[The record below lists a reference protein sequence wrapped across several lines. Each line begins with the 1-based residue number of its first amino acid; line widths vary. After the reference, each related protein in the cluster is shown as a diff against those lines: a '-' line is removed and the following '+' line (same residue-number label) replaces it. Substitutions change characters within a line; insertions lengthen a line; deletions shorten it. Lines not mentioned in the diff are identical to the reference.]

1 MINLILYFEEEDKS
15 TIIQLPT
22 KGVSRIELIKKIK
35 STGIEL
41 PNNPQLIINDSEL
54 KSDEETYKFN
64 DNDTLTIRESKNLE
78 GFGFNLEEI
87 KEDKFIQEKVTD
99 DPKIPKWLTVKPGLN
114 LVGICTNKNCEAYD
128 KEVIEH
134 INSNKSDL
142 SQNNGLMKCP
152 ICGFSFAFKN
162 ICLYHCYY
170 NFYGIK
176 YVKKKV
182 EDFGKEIK
190 DFDNCII
197 DDDDKVDVDG
207 EKYKI
212 YKTNPHESKIMLLEG
227 KEVTYIKLFFQIRFF
242 DF

>member
-1 MINLILYFEEEDKS
+1 MINLNLYFEEEDKS

-22 KGVSRIELIKKIK
+22 KGVSKIELIKKLK

-41 PNNPQLIINDSEL
+41 PKKAQLIINDSEL
-54 KSDEETYKFN
+54 KFDEEIYKFN
-64 DNDTLTIRESKNLE
+64 DNDMLTIRESKNLE
-78 GFGFNLEEI
+78 GFGFNFDEI
-87 KEDKFIQEKVTD
+87 DENKFIQEKVTD

-114 LVGICTNKNCEAYD
+114 LVGICTNKNCEAYG

-197 DDDDKVDVDG
+197 DDDDTVDVDG

-212 YKTNPHESKIMLLEG
+212 YKTNPHESKIMLLDG

>member
-15 TIIQLPT
+15 TTIQLS
-22 KGVSRIELIKKIK
+22 KNGVSKIELIKKIK

-41 PNNPQLIINDSEL
+41 PKKAQLIINDSEL

-128 KEVIEH
+128 KDVMYH
-134 INSNKSDL
+134 IDSNKYDL
-142 SQNNGLMKCP
+142 CENNGLMKCP
-152 ICGFSFAFKN
+152 ICGFQFAYKN

-170 NFYGIK
+170 NFYG
-176 YVKKKV
+176 KKCVDERV
-182 EDFGKEIK
+182 ENFGKEIK

-197 DDDDKVDVDG
+197 DDDDTVDVDG

>member
-1 MINLILYFEEEDKS
+1 MINLILYFEEEDTS
-15 TIIQLPT
+15 TTIQLS
-22 KGVSRIELIKKIK
+22 KNGVSKIELIKKLK

-41 PNNPQLIINDSEL
+41 PKKAQLIINDSEL

-78 GFGFNLEEI
+78 GCIIMDEI
-87 KEDKFIQEKVTD
+87 KEGKFVGGKVTD
-99 DPKIPKWLTVKPGLN
+99 DPNIPKWLTVKPGLN

-176 YVKKKV
+176 YVNKRV
-182 EDFGKEIK
+182 ENFGKEIK

-212 YKTNPHESKIMLLEG
+212 YKTKPHESKIMLLDG
-227 KEVTYIKLFFQIRFF
+227 KEVTYIKLFFQIRFL
-242 DF
+242 

>member
-15 TIIQLPT
+15 TTIQLS
-22 KGVSRIELIKKIK
+22 KNGVSKIELIKKIK

-41 PNNPQLIINDSEL
+41 PKKAQLIINDSEL

-128 KEVIEH
+128 KDVIEH

-142 SQNNGLMKCP
+142 CENNGLMKCP
-152 ICGFSFAFKN
+152 ICGFQFAYKN

-170 NFYGIK
+170 NFYG
-176 YVKKKV
+176 KKCV
-182 EDFGKEIK
+182 EGIENFGKEIK

-197 DDDDKVDVDG
+197 DDDDTVDVDG

-212 YKTNPHESKIMLLEG
+212 YKTNPHESKIMLLDG

>member
-22 KGVSRIELIKKIK
+22 KGVSKIELIKKLK

-41 PNNPQLIINDSEL
+41 PKKAQLIINDSEL

-78 GFGFNLEEI
+78 GCAFNLEEI
-87 KEDKFIQEKVTD
+87 DENKFIQEKVTD

-114 LVGICTNKNCEAYD
+114 LVGICTNENCEAYNKD
-128 KEVIEH
+128 VMYH
-134 INSNKSDL
+134 INSDEYDL
-142 SQNNGLMKCP
+142 CENNGLMKCP

-176 YVKKKV
+176 YV
-182 EDFGKEIK
+182 EGIENFGKEIK

-212 YKTNPHESKIMLLEG
+212 YKTNYQESKTMLLDG
-227 KEVTYIKLFFQIRFF
+227 KEAKYIELFFQIRFF

>member
-1 MINLILYFEEEDKS
+1 MINLNLYFEEEDKS

-22 KGVSRIELIKKIK
+22 KGVSKIELIKKLK

-41 PNNPQLIINDSEL
+41 PKKAQLIINDSEL
-54 KSDEETYKFN
+54 KFDEEIYKFN
-64 DNDTLTIRESKNLE
+64 DNDMLTIRESKNLE
-78 GFGFNLEEI
+78 GCIIMDEI
-87 KEDKFIQEKVTD
+87 KEGKFVGGKVTD
-99 DPKIPKWLTVKPGLN
+99 DPNIPKWLTVKPGLN

-176 YVKKKV
+176 YVEGV
-182 EDFGKEIK
+182 ENFGKEIK

-197 DDDDKVDVDG
+197 DDDDTVDVDG

-212 YKTNPHESKIMLLEG
+212 YKTNPHESKIMLLDG
-227 KEVTYIKLFFQIRFF
+227 NKVKYIELFFQIRFF

>member
-15 TIIQLPT
+15 TTIQLS
-22 KGVSRIELIKKIK
+22 KNGVSKIELIKKIK

-41 PNNPQLIINDSEL
+41 PKKAQLIINDSEL

-176 YVKKKV
+176 YV
-182 EDFGKEIK
+182 EGIENFGKEIK

-197 DDDDKVDVDG
+197 DDDDTVDVDG